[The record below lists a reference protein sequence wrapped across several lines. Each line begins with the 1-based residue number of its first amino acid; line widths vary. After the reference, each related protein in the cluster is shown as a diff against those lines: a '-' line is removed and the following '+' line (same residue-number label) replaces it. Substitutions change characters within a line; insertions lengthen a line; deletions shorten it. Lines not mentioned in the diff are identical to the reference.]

1 MKKVFIVFD
10 GDTYHPSPAFA
21 TEAKDD
27 ALTLSAALYGE
38 DKSELNVAEL
48 PLVEGKEELN
58 IFSAFYT
65 PTSDDDPKVG
75 GTDE

>member
-21 TEAKDD
+21 TETNDD
-27 ALTLSAALYGE
+27 ALILSAALYGD
-38 DKSELNVAEL
+38 DKAGQNVAEL
-48 PLVEGKEELN
+48 PLVEGREELD
-58 IFSAFYT
+58 FSHASYKQIYA
-65 PTSDDDPKVG
+65 DDPKVG

>member
-10 GDTYHPSPAFA
+10 GDAYHQSPAFA
-21 TEAKDD
+21 TETKDD
-27 ALTLSAALYGE
+27 ALTLSAALYGD
-38 DKSELNVAEL
+38 DKAEQNVAEL

-58 IFSAFYT
+58 FFPAFCKQTYV
-65 PTSDDDPKVG
+65 DDPKVG